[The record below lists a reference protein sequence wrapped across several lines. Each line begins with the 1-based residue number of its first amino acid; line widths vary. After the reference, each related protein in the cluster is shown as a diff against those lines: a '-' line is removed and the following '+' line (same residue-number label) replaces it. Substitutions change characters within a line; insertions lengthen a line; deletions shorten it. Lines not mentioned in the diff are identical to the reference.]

1 MNFKIF
7 KHKLVDFLSEDP
19 NFCAINGL
27 SKLLGDLPDPGKNK
41 RISNQGKLK
50 MLLNLLKLVDFKS
63 LNENEREEY
72 VYARDIIHQ
81 SENYLNIEIENI
93 PQVMKKPQ
101 AVEVIFDPIYFFYYF
116 DNRDS
121 KFRLVNI
128 ISRLNKVP
136 EFINSYV
143 RNLKKPV
150 KIWVDVEIQKI
161 ETIKTFLSELETWAI
176 NEEFKNIKALSSSI
190 IKAKASFARYKD
202 LLLAS
207 KFSINTV
214 IGTEQALSILNSID
228 SKLSI
233 DSFNDFNKELYAI
246 SVAKIESIKSKI
258 ISKYNLD
265 NDLSLKEIETFL
277 RDRKLKSKEVSS
289 IRDIYKSLS
298 VFCLDKEL
306 VPKQCKLFHN
316 LSLSNKCFIKQLRHL
331 DNGLVKQPYLN
342 CSSMEIETFGEL
354 FDLTQVVI
362 YDSLNVYFLNKSS
375 SNFLYHRRSFN
386 DHNQNYYL
394 SQLLQDLIL
403 DNKYFEDYYEDS
415 LFLAARSIY
424 NKILFS
430 AIELCFMTGD
440 ISCFNFINDIINDV
454 NDLRKS
460 AKKVLNQRTV
470 MDMKLIEDQLSL
482 CSQNRGQYVLFVQ
495 NYYRFLNS
503 NEDTKNKLFCHFD

>member
-1 MNFKIF
+1 MNFKVF
-7 KHKLVDFLSEDP
+7 KHKLVDFLSENP

-63 LNENEREEY
+63 LNETERKEY
-72 VYARDIIHQ
+72 DYARDIILQ

-101 AVEVIFDPIYFFYYF
+101 AVEIIFDPIYFFYYF
-116 DNRDS
+116 DKRDS

-128 ISRLNKVP
+128 ISRLNKLP

-150 KIWVDVEIQKI
+150 KIWIDVEIQKI
-161 ETIKTFLSELETWAI
+161 ETIKTFLNELETWAI

-207 KFSINTV
+207 EFSINTA

-228 SKLSI
+228 SKVTT

-265 NDLSLKEIETFL
+265 NDLSLNEIETFL
-277 RDRKLKSKEVSS
+277 RGRKLKSKEVSS
-289 IRDIYKSLS
+289 IRDIYKSLNL
-298 VFCLDKEL
+298 FCLDKKL
-306 VPKQCKLFHN
+306 IPKQSKLFHN
-316 LSLSNKCFIKQLRHL
+316 YSLSNKDPINQLTHL
-331 DNGLVKQPYLN
+331 DDGLVKQSFLDY
-342 CSSMEIETFGEL
+342 SSIEIETFGEL

-362 YDSLNVYFLNKSS
+362 YDSLNISFLNSSS

-386 DHNQNYYL
+386 DHNQYYYL
-394 SQLLQDLIL
+394 GQLLQDLIL
-403 DNKYFEDYYEDS
+403 ENKYFENYYEDS

-424 NKILFS
+424 NKTLYS
-430 AIELCFMTGD
+430 SIELCFMTGN
-440 ISCFNFINDIINDV
+440 SSYFNFISDSKIDE

-460 AKKVLNQRTV
+460 AKKVLDQRTV
-470 MDMKLIEDQLSL
+470 MDKKLIEYQLSL

-503 NEDTKNKLFCHFD
+503 NEDTKNRLFCHLE